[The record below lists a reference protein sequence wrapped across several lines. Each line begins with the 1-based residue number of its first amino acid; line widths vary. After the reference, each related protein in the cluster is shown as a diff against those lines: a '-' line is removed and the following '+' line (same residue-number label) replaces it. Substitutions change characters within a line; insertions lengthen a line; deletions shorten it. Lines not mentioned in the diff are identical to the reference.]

1 VRLFLQRFPAG
12 GARLTRPPA
21 RRWGILYM
29 AQMNPLINPILGE

>member
-1 VRLFLQRFPAG
+1 MSGCSLCLTHPAFPS
-12 GARLTRPPA
+12 ARA